1 MVRSVGS
8 PTRLSIRDGA
18 SILILFIERKTA
30 VGVAG
35 TVVGI
40 TGVGVGAG
48 SVGAAAGAQE
58 LNRKTNRIDR

>member
-1 MVRSVGS
+1 M
-8 PTRLSIRDGA
+8 
-18 SILILFIERKTA
+18 FIERKTA